1 MMRLGGRFAFTF
13 LLVGGSPSEG
23 SHRNFIK
30 KIIKNRGFARDVLKI
45 LVIFE
50 DFQTL

>member
-23 SHRNFIK
+23 SHRNLS
-30 KIIKNRGFARDVLKI
+30 KISKNRGLARDVLKI

-50 DFQTL
+50 DFLTL